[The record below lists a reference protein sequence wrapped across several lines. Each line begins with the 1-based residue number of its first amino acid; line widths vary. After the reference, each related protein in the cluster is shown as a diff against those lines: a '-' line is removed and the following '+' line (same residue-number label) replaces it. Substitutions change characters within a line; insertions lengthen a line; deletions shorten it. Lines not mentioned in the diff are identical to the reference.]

1 MNKISKLQGYIIQHR
16 EYNQCFIIAI
26 NQIQPLKIVNHYV
39 VPKTYIIFF
48 INYTS
53 KNMKVLDTP
62 RVQPLVPITRKI
74 TEAGRNQ

>member
-1 MNKISKLQGYIIQHR
+1 MYKISKLRGYIIQHR

-39 VPKTYIIFF
+39 VYLKYNIL
-48 INYTS
+48 YQLYLQ
-53 KNMKVLDTP
+53 KYEVLGYSRSPASGT
-62 RVQPLVPITRKI
+62 ITRKI